1 MMKGLGKL
9 LQGLRPVVLM
19 VFVQIAYA
27 AVNII
32 YKVAINDGMSM
43 RVATAYRLTFAS
55 AFTIP
60 AALIFDRSIHQYC
73 LLITVSFASTL
84 VIYFV
89 GLTNIFSFMN
99 FYVKFIYL
107 K

>member
-1 MMKGLGKL
+1 MLKMKGIYNSLE
-9 LQGLRPVVLM
+9 GLKPIVLM

-32 YKVAINDGMSM
+32 YKLVINDGLSM

-60 AALIFDRSIHQYC
+60 LALIFDRSI
-73 LLITVSFASTL
+73 
-84 VIYFV
+84 FV
-89 GLTNIFSFMN
+89 PSLFIAWCFMPLWLDNKN
-99 FYVKFIYL
+99 FFVHS
-107 K
+107 

>member
-1 MMKGLGKL
+1 MMRGVCNL

-60 AALIFDRSIHQYC
+60 AALFFERSIHQFH
-73 LLITVSFASTL
+73 LLL
-84 VIYFV
+84 HLLYIYF
-89 GLTNIFSFMN
+89 F
-99 FYVKFIYL
+99 
-107 K
+107 